1 VEHASTKGGSLLCTL
16 PLCHAWKGHKPHTNF
31 FVSVLSKN
39 LPHEILLA
47 ITSYTTKAIDA
58 VKTAQNQQAMH
69 EAHYKCRI
77 RLLLEQTGILNCSS
91 ES

>member
-1 VEHASTKGGSLLCTL
+1 MCHVLKGL
-16 PLCHAWKGHKPHTNF
+16 KPHTNY

-39 LPHEILLA
+39 LPYEILLA

-58 VKTAQNQQAMH
+58 IKTAQNQQPMH

-77 RLLLEQTGILNCSS
+77 GL
-91 ES
+91 